1 MVRVVI
7 FIHLKRVGLGAGSQ
21 LTAWKQEQKKKLEL
35 HSPEM
40 PRGPQDGQAYSIP
53 ETHCFPA
60 GSKMASPRAAC
71 PAQRV
76 LWGHRPRCPQTLLP
90 QNGAGGP
97 ENRSGQ
103 GAGLGS
109 GDWQQSSKRRRF
121 AMRGSEL
128 LRELNYSTDCS
139 KEHRVERSGSVCSL
153 RGDSPV

>member
-1 MVRVVI
+1 M
-7 FIHLKRVGLGAGSQ
+7 
-21 LTAWKQEQKKKLEL
+21 LEL

-60 GSKMASPRAAC
+60 GSKMASPRAAR

-103 GAGLGS
+103 GAGCRAGQWGLAAVLQTETFCHA
-109 GDWQQSSKRRRF
+109 W
-121 AMRGSEL
+121 L
-128 LRELNYSTDCS
+128 
-139 KEHRVERSGSVCSL
+139 
-153 RGDSPV
+153 